1 MYISSFIILDY
12 AVELKSSP
20 DPIDWHLPSFDNKNF
35 LLSSFDE
42 WLTTQTERKSRIWST
57 CRKNNIP
64 VTKKY
69 KAPPRNIRTDSK
81 SFYYCTNLK
90 VKVKFSKT
98 DWTRCPAG
106 RIYNFEQSLSWGRQN
121 KEVSGFDKVHC
132 PSLTTNDIDLVTIVI
147 STGFLRISWR
157 NNHFTPKHSD
167 NFLYWCKS
175 FIGMGLPLE
184 FLL

>member
-1 MYISSFIILDY
+1 MYIFNIYHTGLCVIVT
-12 AVELKSSP
+12 VELKSSP

-121 KEVSGFDKVHC
+121 KEVSGFDKVRLGPRRC
-132 PSLTTNDIDLVTIVI
+132 ALRAFLVPNPSPLFFFYASKLLTIPTIA
-147 STGFLRISWR
+147 
-157 NNHFTPKHSD
+157 
-167 NFLYWCKS
+167 
-175 FIGMGLPLE
+175 LP
-184 FLL
+184 